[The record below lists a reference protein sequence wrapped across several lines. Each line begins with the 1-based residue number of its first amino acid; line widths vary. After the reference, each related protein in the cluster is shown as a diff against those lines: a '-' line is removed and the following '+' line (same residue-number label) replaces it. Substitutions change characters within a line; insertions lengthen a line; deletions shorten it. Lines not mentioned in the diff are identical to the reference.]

1 MNELE
6 KCLAGEWYDC
16 HNEIFLEYKKN
27 ARELLAQY
35 HSFAYDQK
43 KEKTNVLKKLFG
55 GIGTNVS
62 VGTPFLCDYGKN
74 IYLGTN
80 VSINMNCTFV
90 DCNKIEIGSNV
101 LIASNV
107 QIYTATHPVELSDRL
122 TPDWDPESGEYFC
135 RTYALPVKIGNGCWI
150 GGGVIILPGVTIGDG
165 TVIGAGSVVTKDI
178 PANCVAVGNPCRVI
192 RQINRVC
199 ETFSVN

>member
-1 MNELE
+1 M
-6 KCLAGEWYDC
+6 AGEWYNC
-16 HNEIFLEYKKN
+16 HDDIFLEYKNN
-27 ARELLAQY
+27 ARNLLSQY
-35 HSFAYDQK
+35 NSFSYNQK
-43 KEKTNVLKKLFG
+43 KEKTEVLKKLFG
-55 GIGTNVS
+55 S
-62 VGTPFLCDYGKN
+62 M
-74 IYLGTN
+74 GTN

-90 DCNKIEIGSNV
+90 DCNRIEIGNNV

-122 TPDWDPESGEYFC
+122 TPDWNPDSGEYFC

-150 GGGVIILPGVTIGDG
+150 GGGAIILPGVSIGDG

-192 RQINRVC
+192 RKING
-199 ETFSVN
+199 E